1 MAVGPKLFKQGVVGG
16 VTNMSSF
23 VPTPLQEGQWK
34 MSFSG
39 RTPSFGIV
47 RRCCM
52 MSPQERHT
60 KVGMLPGVV
69 GERSLRACNTTH
81 ATPLTLAGVLPNSQ
95 SPTPS
100 TGRCR

>member
-1 MAVGPKLFKQGVVGG
+1 MAVRPKLFKQGVDGG
-16 VTNMSSF
+16 VTDMSSF
-23 VPTPLQEGQWK
+23 VSTPLQDGQRK

-60 KVGMLPGVV
+60 EVGVLPGVV
-69 GERSLRACNTTH
+69 GERSL
-81 ATPLTLAGVLPNSQ
+81 AGVE
-95 SPTPS
+95 
-100 TGRCR
+100 GV

>member
-1 MAVGPKLFKQGVVGG
+1 MAARPKLFKQGAAGG
-16 VTNMSSF
+16 VTDMSSF
-23 VPTPLQEGQWK
+23 VSTSLQEGQWK

-60 KVGMLPGVV
+60 KVGMLPGAV
-69 GERSLRACNTTH
+69 GERST
-81 ATPLTLAGVLPNSQ
+81 AGVE
-95 SPTPS
+95 
-100 TGRCR
+100 GV

>member
-1 MAVGPKLFKQGVVGG
+1 MAARPKLFKQGAAGG
-16 VTNMSSF
+16 VTDMSSF
-23 VPTPLQEGQWK
+23 VSTSLQEGQWK

-60 KVGMLPGVV
+60 KVGMLPGAV
-69 GERSLRACNTTH
+69 GKRSM
-81 ATPLTLAGVLPNSQ
+81 AGVE
-95 SPTPS
+95 
-100 TGRCR
+100 GV